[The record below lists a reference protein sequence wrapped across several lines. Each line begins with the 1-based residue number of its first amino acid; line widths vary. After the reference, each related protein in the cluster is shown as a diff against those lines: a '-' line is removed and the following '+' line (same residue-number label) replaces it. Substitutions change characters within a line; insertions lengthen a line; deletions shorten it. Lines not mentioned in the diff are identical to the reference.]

1 MIISFL
7 PSLFSS
13 GIITGVYTTNSVDST
28 MYVIEQSGATIVV
41 VDDAKQMEKIREVK
55 KKLPYLKVIIQTRAP
70 FDSGEGIYSWDVLE
84 QMETDDDVE
93 EEYQRRLADIAVNEV
108 CCLIF
113 TSGTTGKPKGVMLNH
128 DNLTWTAQAGAT
140 ATELEFGQEIMISY
154 LPLSHIAAQI
164 LDVFAILTVAG
175 TIYFADRDALKG
187 SLAKTLRS
195 VRPTKF
201 LAVPRVFEKMQEAM
215 VGVGSRQNFIMRA
228 IGGWAKGVTLQHHND
243 RMTGKP
249 TNSIQYQIARK
260 FVLSK
265 VKTALGFDVSSLIYF
280 FTKCFN

>member
-1 MIISFL
+1 
-7 PSLFSS
+7 
-13 GIITGVYTTNSVDST
+13 